1 MKKRIVALLL
11 TVSIVIGNGE
21 FVYAVKNG
29 NIETSQENSKLDTES
44 NLQNSKEEQE
54 KDVTE
59 SKVTDESVTDKPEEI
74 KNTAITDDEYNYK
87 ILNGSYCSITG
98 YKGNSKEIDI
108 PEEIEGYIVQKI
120 DDNAFAGNTEIVSVT
135 FSDQIECIGE
145 KSFYGCSSLEKIKMG
160 EKLETISSEAFSQ
173 CVRLNSIEFSEN
185 IKAIQNNAFENC
197 SNLEKLEFPSGIK
210 SLSGRAF
217 YNCRNLKSIEYPAGW
232 EETPDSYNNRTDYGD
247 GNNYY
252 TSPFEGCESLTE
264 IEIPKGVTT
273 VPKHAFQNCTGLKKV
288 VLPEGMTEI
297 GAYAFKNAGTMQE
310 INFPETL
317 SKIGSYTFS
326 ECKGLTEAEI
336 PDSVTEVGRNAYAGC
351 TGIKNLQLGKG
362 IETIASSVFSDCS
375 GLTKLNLSENL
386 TAIQSYAFQNCSSL
400 EKIEFPS
407 SVRSLSGRAFYN
419 CKKLKNIGYPV
430 NWEETPDSYY
440 NRTDYGDGNDYYTSP
455 FEGCESLTEIEIPKG
470 VTTVPKHAFQN
481 CTGLKKVVL
490 PEGMTEIGAYA
501 FKNAGTMQEINFPET
516 LSKIG
521 SYTFSE
527 CKGLTEAEIPDSVT
541 EVGRNAYAGCTGIK
555 NLQLGKG
562 IETIA
567 SSVFSD
573 CSGLTKLNLSENL
586 TAIQSYAFQN
596 CSSLEKIEFP
606 SSVRSLSGRAFYN
619 CKKLKNIGYP
629 VNWKETPDRDYNRTD
644 YGDGRNEYTS
654 PFEGCESLT
663 EIEIP
668 KEVTVIPKHAFQN
681 CGKLKLVS
689 GAENLEKAENYAFA
703 NAESLGKI
711 WIGEKVTEIGDQTFT
726 NDEKLTIHGVEGSYA
741 QQYADEKEIP
751 FSTEKLI
758 FAYTD
763 LTGKVVNQDEKGET
777 DVEVN
782 VYDVTQQEFVGK
794 TITDVEGKWSL
805 KLQTGHKYSL
815 YYYKTGYDIE
825 KNLIYIT
832 LKEKDEKAETV
843 MVKKNTHMMCPDEKD
858 FQFSAINGSYCKI
871 TGYTGSA
878 SDIILPEKLGGY
890 AVQSIGKGAFKN
902 KDNLQSIAMPGTLES
917 IEEEAFSGCSEL
929 KEVKMNS
936 GLNTLG
942 KRAFYQCNNLAK
954 VEFPNTLHTIGGYAF
969 ADCTGLQ
976 EINLPESLERIESYA
991 FQECTGLE
999 KVVFPS
1005 SVRSLSGRSFYN
1017 CKKLKNI
1024 GYPVNWEETPDS
1036 YYNRTD
1042 YGDGNDY
1049 YTSPFE
1055 GCESLTEIEIPKG
1068 VTTVPKHAFQNCTGL
1083 KTVVLPEGME
1093 EIGAYAFKSVGN
1105 MQEIN
1110 LPKTLSKIGSYVF
1123 TECKGLTEVVIP
1135 DSVTEVGRNAYAG
1148 CTGIKNLQLGKGI
1161 ETIASSVFSDCSGLT
1176 KLNLS
1181 ENLTAIQSY
1190 AFQNCSS
1197 LEKIEFPSS
1206 VRSLSGRA
1214 FYNCKKLK
1222 NIGYPV
1228 NWEETPDSYYNR
1240 TDYGDGN
1247 DYYTSPFEGCE
1258 SLTEIEIPKGVTTV
1272 PKHAFQNC
1280 KKLKKVIL
1288 PEEMTEIGAYA
1299 FAGNSALRDIKLPV
1313 NLAQINKYTFNN
1325 CISLNELVIPDN
1337 VNKIEDSAYRGC
1349 SGLRLIQTNNKLES
1363 IEQYAFAGCEGVISL
1378 TLNEGLLEIGTSTFE
1393 GCSNLSAVTIPKS
1406 VKTLSDNS
1414 FSNCH
1419 KLKIYCYSGSI
1430 AHTVAEKNSYEYY
1443 LLDAHAH
1450 EYKTTIETSPT
1461 CVRGGSEILTCT
1473 VCGYNYVRILDAL
1486 GHQEGEWKV
1495 KEEPTCVKEGKKV
1508 KECKVCKEVLEE
1520 ISISPKGHQYGGWN
1534 IRSESTC
1541 TKEGEEYRICSVCGY
1556 EDIKKAAAL
1565 GHEYETVAR
1574 IDKNPTC
1581 TEDGSKSYHCK
1592 RCGSKINSTV
1602 LPAKGHVWGK
1612 WTTETEATVLQ
1623 EGIKSRTCSECGEQ
1637 EKEVIKKPEI
1647 DYKNNIDYGMVQICV
1662 VDATNKQKISGA
1674 SIFVT
1679 TEDAGESTLIT
1690 DSEGKVMQILPVGN
1704 TKLSVYANGYQVR
1717 NVSITVLP
1725 GMNEV
1730 PVIGISKNNLV
1741 TGKLT
1746 TKEMTKEEMINA
1758 GIDVSAP
1765 ENRHKYKYD
1774 LVLEFI
1780 PKIDFESIG
1789 YYLDSSG
1796 VPEIL
1801 GPNTNDGPVSPG
1813 KSDMIKG
1820 KGGGTFTYLRDHE
1833 GRARGFKYTN
1843 GKKVTT
1849 VYPISERFFLIIHGE
1864 VRWLK
1869 EMYDVELMAI
1879 NSSLTDQVEN
1889 LTAEVNL
1896 PEGLSL
1902 ATMTGEQQQLIQN
1915 MGTLESGESKSVH
1928 WYVRGDKEG
1937 SYNISATLK
1946 GVMQP
1951 FGDEFEYSYETLQPL
1966 KVYAGSAMHLT
1977 YYVPDSAYYNEDY
1990 TVKIDLENVSNKTLY
2005 DVTHEITGVEQIRV
2019 TTYSDGHEEIENY
2032 PVTGG
2037 TGSIHVAE
2045 FKPGDV
2051 IHIEVTTTIM
2061 FQSKLMEYNMKKMV
2075 KTVRGMEGLLNGFKA
2090 FKSGVELMSSLSSWA
2105 EGSNKS
2111 IDKFISSSTI
2121 TEKDKVEMAKKLAKE
2136 LKKLAAKGK
2145 ADPKSQ
2151 LTKAIGQLKT
2161 SGVWNEIEEI
2171 QNNPDIL
2178 ESYTNKD
2185 LERLANKIEAANKE
2199 ADLKNFDPYDAI
2211 ETAIELI
2218 PVKFVLK
2225 NSWVSTVEEDSTT
2238 VIPSSIVI
2246 EPTDNH
2252 YFGIDSVSSYVWNLC
2267 KACIGKDLDT
2277 PALAK
2282 FLGMDFKKDI
2292 GYYDAVEY
2300 VKVVEERAKQYN
2312 VVGTSG
2318 AGFTA
2323 WVERADTNSLSKEK
2337 EQPEYMLTV
2346 NNDTATY
2353 DDNGKLH
2360 FEGSGILSV
2369 TPKNGVD
2376 GVLCIEMED
2385 GTIAKY
2391 PMEVVE
2397 QHECTSEKW
2406 ISVYPPT
2413 DTESGLDVKYCDICD
2428 EMIDMKTVEKCSNH
2442 EFSEYVEEQSAGM
2455 NSAGIKKKTC
2465 IHCGYAEYEYTDAYS
2480 LNNCIYEFEEGTTV
2494 KDVKDFFAERDINI
2508 IVPDMD
2514 ENELVKT
2521 GMKIEVDNQIYKLV
2535 IKGDVDGDAEV
2546 TIFDA
2551 MDIMDHIDKKKSMD
2565 GANFEAGLSNKY
2577 QTELKEEDL
2586 LNTIN
2591 LIKGIEEKGGT
2602 E

>member
-44 NLQNSKEEQE
+44 NLQNSKEELE

-59 SKVTDESVTDKPEEI
+59 SKVTDEDESVTDKPEEI

-98 YKGNSKEIDI
+98 YKGNSKEINI
-108 PEEIEGYIVQKI
+108 PKEVEGYIVQKI
-120 DDNAFAGNTEIVSVT
+120 EDNAFAGNTEIVSVT

-145 KSFYGCSSLEKIKMG
+145 KSFYGCSGLEKIKMG

-326 ECKGLTEAEI
+326 ECKGLTEVEI
-336 PDSVTEVGRNAYAGC
+336 PDSVTEMGSNAYAGG
-351 TGIKNLQLGKG
+351 TGIKSLQIGKG
-362 IETIASSVFSDCS
+362 IETIVGSVFSDCS
-375 GLTKLNLSENL
+375 GLTKVSFSENL

-407 SVRSLSGRAFYN
+407 SVRSLSARSFYN
-419 CKKLKNIGYPV
+419 CKKLKSIEYPAG
-430 NWEETPDSYY
+430 WE
-440 NRTDYGDGNDYYTSP
+440 
-455 FEGCESLTEIEIPKG
+455 
-470 VTTVPKHAFQN
+470 
-481 CTGLKKVVL
+481 
-490 PEGMTEIGAYA
+490 
-501 FKNAGTMQEINFPET
+501 
-516 LSKIG
+516 
-521 SYTFSE
+521 
-527 CKGLTEAEIPDSVT
+527 
-541 EVGRNAYAGCTGIK
+541 
-555 NLQLGKG
+555 
-562 IETIA
+562 
-567 SSVFSD
+567 
-573 CSGLTKLNLSENL
+573 
-586 TAIQSYAFQN
+586 
-596 CSSLEKIEFP
+596 
-606 SSVRSLSGRAFYN
+606 
-619 CKKLKNIGYP
+619 
-629 VNWKETPDRDYNRTD
+629 ETPDRDYNRTD
-644 YGDGRNEYTS
+644 YGD
-654 PFEGCESLT
+654 
-663 EIEIP
+663 
-668 KEVTVIPKHAFQN
+668 
-681 CGKLKLVS
+681 
-689 GAENLEKAENYAFA
+689 
-703 NAESLGKI
+703 
-711 WIGEKVTEIGDQTFT
+711 
-726 NDEKLTIHGVEGSYA
+726 
-741 QQYADEKEIP
+741 
-751 FSTEKLI
+751 
-758 FAYTD
+758 
-763 LTGKVVNQDEKGET
+763 
-777 DVEVN
+777 
-782 VYDVTQQEFVGK
+782 
-794 TITDVEGKWSL
+794 
-805 KLQTGHKYSL
+805 
-815 YYYKTGYDIE
+815 
-825 KNLIYIT
+825 
-832 LKEKDEKAETV
+832 
-843 MVKKNTHMMCPDEKD
+843 
-858 FQFSAINGSYCKI
+858 
-871 TGYTGSA
+871 
-878 SDIILPEKLGGY
+878 
-890 AVQSIGKGAFKN
+890 
-902 KDNLQSIAMPGTLES
+902 
-917 IEEEAFSGCSEL
+917 
-929 KEVKMNS
+929 
-936 GLNTLG
+936 
-942 KRAFYQCNNLAK
+942 
-954 VEFPNTLHTIGGYAF
+954 
-969 ADCTGLQ
+969 
-976 EINLPESLERIESYA
+976 
-991 FQECTGLE
+991 
-999 KVVFPS
+999 
-1005 SVRSLSGRSFYN
+1005 
-1017 CKKLKNI
+1017 
-1024 GYPVNWEETPDS
+1024 
-1036 YYNRTD
+1036 
-1042 YGDGNDY
+1042 
-1049 YTSPFE
+1049 
-1055 GCESLTEIEIPKG
+1055 
-1068 VTTVPKHAFQNCTGL
+1068 
-1083 KTVVLPEGME
+1083 
-1093 EIGAYAFKSVGN
+1093 
-1105 MQEIN
+1105 
-1110 LPKTLSKIGSYVF
+1110 
-1123 TECKGLTEVVIP
+1123 
-1135 DSVTEVGRNAYAG
+1135 
-1148 CTGIKNLQLGKGI
+1148 
-1161 ETIASSVFSDCSGLT
+1161 
-1176 KLNLS
+1176 
-1181 ENLTAIQSY
+1181 
-1190 AFQNCSS
+1190 
-1197 LEKIEFPSS
+1197 
-1206 VRSLSGRA
+1206 
-1214 FYNCKKLK
+1214 
-1222 NIGYPV
+1222 
-1228 NWEETPDSYYNR
+1228 
-1240 TDYGDGN
+1240 

>member
-44 NLQNSKEEQE
+44 NLQNSKEELE

-59 SKVTDESVTDKPEEI
+59 SKVTDEDESVTDKPEEI

-98 YKGNSKEIDI
+98 YKGNSKEINI
-108 PEEIEGYIVQKI
+108 PKEVEGYIVQKI
-120 DDNAFAGNTEIVSVT
+120 EDNAFAGNTEIVSVT

-145 KSFYGCSSLEKIKMG
+145 KSFYGCSGLEKIKMG

-351 TGIKNLQLGKG
+351 TGIKSLQIGKG
-362 IETIASSVFSDCS
+362 IETIVGSVFSDCS
-375 GLTKLNLSENL
+375 GLTKVS
-386 TAIQSYAFQNCSSL
+386 F
-400 EKIEFPS
+400 
-407 SVRSLSGRAFYN
+407 
-419 CKKLKNIGYPV
+419 
-430 NWEETPDSYY
+430 
-440 NRTDYGDGNDYYTSP
+440 
-455 FEGCESLTEIEIPKG
+455 
-470 VTTVPKHAFQN
+470 
-481 CTGLKKVVL
+481 
-490 PEGMTEIGAYA
+490 
-501 FKNAGTMQEINFPET
+501 
-516 LSKIG
+516 
-521 SYTFSE
+521 
-527 CKGLTEAEIPDSVT
+527 
-541 EVGRNAYAGCTGIK
+541 
-555 NLQLGKG
+555 
-562 IETIA
+562 
-567 SSVFSD
+567 
-573 CSGLTKLNLSENL
+573 SENL

-711 WIGEKVTEIGDQTFT
+711 WIGEKVIEIGDQTFT

-741 QQYADEKEIP
+741 QQYADEKGIP

-1017 CKKLKNI
+1017 CKNLKNI
-1024 GYPVNWEETPDS
+1024 EYPVNWKETPD
-1036 YYNRTD
+1036 RD
-1042 YGDGNDY
+1042 
-1049 YTSPFE
+1049 
-1055 GCESLTEIEIPKG
+1055 
-1068 VTTVPKHAFQNCTGL
+1068 
-1083 KTVVLPEGME
+1083 
-1093 EIGAYAFKSVGN
+1093 
-1105 MQEIN
+1105 
-1110 LPKTLSKIGSYVF
+1110 
-1123 TECKGLTEVVIP
+1123 
-1135 DSVTEVGRNAYAG
+1135 
-1148 CTGIKNLQLGKGI
+1148 
-1161 ETIASSVFSDCSGLT
+1161 
-1176 KLNLS
+1176 
-1181 ENLTAIQSY
+1181 
-1190 AFQNCSS
+1190 
-1197 LEKIEFPSS
+1197 
-1206 VRSLSGRA
+1206 
-1214 FYNCKKLK
+1214 
-1222 NIGYPV
+1222 
-1228 NWEETPDSYYNR
+1228 YNR